1 MSSLSY
7 GEFLNGTGI
16 LDSSSLKSPLWF
28 ANKVYIAYC
37 SSDAFMGNINEN
49 ETVWGWYFQGQQ
61 IVYETIRILRDKF
74 GLDHNSKV
82 VLSGSSAG
90 ARGLMVLYENL
101 VENHL
106 PKGIDVFAFLD
117 SPYYIDVVP
126 YTSSFRGFLY
136 ETSQVYVNYNVSL
149 DILGVDCKAH
159 YSKEPWKCLFG
170 QYRMPYITLPYFL
183 MLSTYDSYQLSR
195 NIGQDPPYVNQ
206 SAYDFAETFAALTT
220 AHIANLMS
228 ARERP
233 PNDSRPT
240 PPAPASN
247 ELRPYAE
254 PLFGYFMWSCYSHA
268 QSATE
273 QFYLSSTE
281 SGVTPSKALGLYL
294 SRLSN
299 SYAPPGAATAALGE
313 EIVALNSSIIS
324 WIDLCVG
331 FGCGGGCVSKVVV
344 GDERARGWTYL
355 WSLVSVAALMTVIL
369 LVYIV
374 YSMSGFGEIRR
385 MRGRVAY
392 KGLSLGIR

>member
-1 MSSLSY
+1 MQNKLHRMLKRYYLEKSVCNDGSRSVFYFYKSQSDQISSSFVIRLPGGGQCYDEQTCKKRMSKGGGRYMSSLSY

-159 YSKEPWKCLFG
+159 FSKEPWKCLFG
-170 QYRMPYITLPYFL
+170 QYRICLLYT
-183 MLSTYDSYQLSR
+183 S
-195 NIGQDPPYVNQ
+195 
-206 SAYDFAETFAALTT
+206 
-220 AHIANLMS
+220 
-228 ARERP
+228 
-233 PNDSRPT
+233 
-240 PPAPASN
+240 
-247 ELRPYAE
+247 
-254 PLFGYFMWSCYSHA
+254 
-268 QSATE
+268 
-273 QFYLSSTE
+273 
-281 SGVTPSKALGLYL
+281 PSP
-294 SRLSN
+294 R
-299 SYAPPGAATAALGE
+299 
-313 EIVALNSSIIS
+313 
-324 WIDLCVG
+324 D
-331 FGCGGGCVSKVVV
+331 
-344 GDERARGWTYL
+344 
-355 WSLVSVAALMTVIL
+355 
-369 LVYIV
+369 
-374 YSMSGFGEIRR
+374 
-385 MRGRVAY
+385 
-392 KGLSLGIR
+392 